1 MTYPPPGP
9 AEPTPPSLGHPG
21 APQPSA
27 YQQPGYP
34 GQPAAWGPEQGGYPP
49 YGAVPP
55 RKTNVPAVTGLVL
68 AIVGLVL
75 CLIPFINFFAAVLA
89 LAGLVLGVI
98 GLVKAGTLGNGKG
111 MSIAAIIMSVVAGI
125 GVVVSQIFFVAA
137 LEELSSSLGSTS
149 ISSSAPEEPAVGEV
163 PADGTGSEAQD
174 AEDGAA
180 GAGSPA
186 LAFGDIA
193 VYEDGL
199 EVGVSA
205 PVAFTPSDT
214 AAGNE
219 GFTQFVRI
227 DVTLTNGTAET
238 FDPTFAY
245 VTVSSGGAE
254 GSQVFDAANEISST
268 PSTSVLPGQSM
279 TFPVVFGVT
288 DPADLT
294 MEVNVGAWEYDA
306 VIFSTTS

>member
-1 MTYPPPGP
+1 
-9 AEPTPPSLGHPG
+9 
-21 APQPSA
+21 
-27 YQQPGYP
+27 
-34 GQPAAWGPEQGGYPP
+34 
-49 YGAVPP
+49 
-55 RKTNVPAVTGLVL
+55 VPAVTGLVL

-163 PADGTGSEAQD
+163 PADGTGSEAQG

-180 GAGSPA
+180 GAASPA

>member
-9 AEPTPPSLGHPG
+9 AEPTPPSLGYPG
-21 APQPSA
+21 APQPSP
-27 YQQPGYP
+27 YQQPGQP

-55 RKTNVPAVTGLVL
+55 KKTNGLAITGLVL
-68 AIVGLVL
+68 AIVGLLL

-89 LAGLVLGVI
+89 LAGLVLGII
-98 GLVKAGTLGNGKG
+98 GLVKAGTLGSGKG
-111 MSIAAIIMSVVAGI
+111 MSIAAIIISVVAGI

-137 LEELSSSLGSTS
+137 LEELSSSLESTS
-149 ISSSAPEEPAVGEV
+149 ISSEAPEEPAAGESA
-163 PADGTGSEAQD
+163 ADETGAD
-174 AEDGAA
+174 AEDAQDSVA
-180 GAGSPA
+180 GAPSPA
-186 LAFGDIA
+186 LTFGDAA

-205 PVAFTPSDT
+205 PAAFTPSDT
-214 AAGNE
+214 AAGDE
-219 GFTQFVRI
+219 GFTQFVRV

-238 FDPTFAY
+238 FDPTFTY
-245 VTVSSGGAE
+245 VTLSSGGTE

-268 PSTSVLPGQSM
+268 PSTSVLPGQSV

-306 VIFSTTS
+306 ILFSTTS